1 MMGKEKLKQKS
12 YTLQFS
18 NEVVAQL
25 ENVANKDL
33 RTIEGEIQH
42 AVKLFLMIKKHES

>member
-1 MMGKEKLKQKS
+1 MEKERLKQKS
-12 YTLQFS
+12 YTLKFS

-25 ENVANKDL
+25 EHVAIKDL

-42 AVKLFLMIKKHES
+42 AVKLFLAIKKYES

>member
-1 MMGKEKLKQKS
+1 MEKERLKQKS
-12 YTLQFS
+12 YTLKFS

-25 ENVANKDL
+25 ENAASKDL

-42 AVKLFLMIKKHES
+42 AVKLFLAIKKYES